1 MLLFYVCT
9 AASEFLHGENCFI
22 ERKKKKD
29 YKAKMLLIISDQS
42 SIITDKISE
51 TWQKLDWLS

>member
-1 MLLFYVCT
+1 MCVLQHQNSCMGKI
-9 AASEFLHGENCFI
+9 ASLKE
-22 ERKKKKD
+22 KKKKD
-29 YKAKMLLIISDQS
+29 YKAKMLLILSDQS